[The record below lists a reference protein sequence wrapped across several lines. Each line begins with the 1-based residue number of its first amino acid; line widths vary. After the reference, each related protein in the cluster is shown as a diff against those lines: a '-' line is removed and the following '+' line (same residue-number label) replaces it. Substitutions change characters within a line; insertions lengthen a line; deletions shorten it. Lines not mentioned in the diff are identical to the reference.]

1 MIHGWIKIGFW
12 FFLGVTIGVYFQARV
27 NLKELMQPVIDILL
41 YGLFIGVVVYTLSVV
56 GDFVETI
63 I

>member
-27 NLKELMQPVIDILL
+27 NLKELMQPANDILL

>member
-41 YGLFIGVVVYTLSVV
+41 YGLFIGVVGYTLSVV